1 MTTGCRN
8 DLVKEALESI
18 RSALVEYLKASCRR
32 SLPMVRLTGQRKVR
46 IEFYGLFNYYEGTE
60 NFPRFMDAYSYA
72 LQCAG
77 LDSVFQ
83 ALEGAIVDGGG
94 SGHQLILSIEKFED
108 MCKEVLK
115 E

>member
-77 LDSVFQ
+77 LDSVFRHLKAQ
-83 ALEGAIVDGGG
+83 LLMEGGLGT
-94 SGHQLILSIEKFED
+94 S
-108 MCKEVLK
+108 
-115 E
+115 